1 MINLKV
7 RYICISLFFIS
18 SLIIQAKTYYDN
30 ITDFEIVKVRDGDTF
45 VINVKNIPDVFGE
58 EIAVRI
64 RGIDTPELN
73 DEREDI
79 RKISIQAKEELE
91 RLLYSGKKVILY
103 DLGRDKYFRL
113 LASVKVGDIDIAEY
127 MTLTVGRRLERG
139 LAKEYDGGKK
149 VW

>member
-1 MINLKV
+1 MFIPRV
-7 RYICISLFFIS
+7 RYTCIILFFIS

-73 DEREDI
+73 DEREEI

-91 RLLYSGKKVILY
+91 RLLYSGEKVILY

-127 MTLTVGRRLERG
+127 MIERG
-139 LAKEYDGGKK
+139 LAKEYDGGAKAG
-149 VW
+149 W

>member
-1 MINLKV
+1 MFIPRV
-7 RYICISLFFIS
+7 RYTCIILFFIS

-127 MTLTVGRRLERG
+127 MIERG

>member
-73 DEREDI
+73 DERDEI

-91 RLLYSGKKVILY
+91 RLLYSGEKVVLY

-127 MTLTVGRRLERG
+127 MIEIG

>member
-30 ITDFEIVKVRDGDTF
+30 ITDFEIVKVIDGDTF

-73 DEREDI
+73 DERDEI
-79 RKISIQAKEELE
+79 QKISIQAKEELE
-91 RLLYSGKKVILY
+91 RLLYSGDAYSGQMPKVVLY

-127 MTLTVGRRLERG
+127 MIERG
-139 LAKEYDGGKK
+139 LAKKYDGGKK

>member
-64 RGIDTPELN
+64 RGIDAPELN
-73 DEREDI
+73 DERDEI

-91 RLLYSGKKVILY
+91 RLLYSGEKVVLY

-127 MTLTVGRRLERG
+127 MIEIG
-139 LAKEYDGGKK
+139 LAKKYEGGKK

>member
-1 MINLKV
+1 M
-7 RYICISLFFIS
+7 
-18 SLIIQAKTYYDN
+18 
-30 ITDFEIVKVRDGDTF
+30 KVRDGDTF

-73 DEREDI
+73 DERDEI
-79 RKISIQAKEELE
+79 QKISIQAKEELE
-91 RLLYSGKKVILY
+91 RLLYSGEKVVLY

-127 MTLTVGRRLERG
+127 MIERG

>member
-1 MINLKV
+1 MHYFIF
-7 RYICISLFFIS
+7 YQFFNNS
-18 SLIIQAKTYYDN
+18 
-30 ITDFEIVKVRDGDTF
+30 
-45 VINVKNIPDVFGE
+45 NVKNIPDVFGE

-73 DEREDI
+73 DEREEI

-91 RLLYSGKKVILY
+91 RLLYSGEKVVLY

-113 LASVKVGDIDIAEY
+113 LASVKVGNIDIAEY
-127 MTLTVGRRLERG
+127 MIEQG

>member
-18 SLIIQAKTYYDN
+18 SLIIQAKTYATCGQTPYDN

-73 DEREDI
+73 DERDEI

-91 RLLYSGKKVILY
+91 RLLYSGEKVVLY

-127 MTLTVGRRLERG
+127 MIEIG

>member
-1 MINLKV
+1 MIKLKT
-7 RYICISLFFIS
+7 IILFFICYCLS
-18 SLIIQAKTYYDN
+18 YQFALSKTYYDN

-64 RGIDTPELN
+64 RGIDTPEKN
-73 DEREDI
+73 DKREEI

-91 RLLYSGKKVILY
+91 KLFKNAKKIVLY

-113 LASVKVGDIDIAEY
+113 LASVKVDNIDVAEY
-127 MTLTVGRRLERG
+127 MIKKG
-139 LAKEYDGGKK
+139 LAKKYDGGKK
-149 VW
+149 EW

>member
-1 MINLKV
+1 M
-7 RYICISLFFIS
+7 
-18 SLIIQAKTYYDN
+18 
-30 ITDFEIVKVRDGDTF
+30 
-45 VINVKNIPDVFGE
+45 
-58 EIAVRI
+58 
-64 RGIDTPELN
+64 
-73 DEREDI
+73 
-79 RKISIQAKEELE
+79 
-91 RLLYSGKKVILY
+91 LYSGEKVVLY

>member
-1 MINLKV
+1 M
-7 RYICISLFFIS
+7 
-18 SLIIQAKTYYDN
+18 
-30 ITDFEIVKVRDGDTF
+30 KVRDGDTF